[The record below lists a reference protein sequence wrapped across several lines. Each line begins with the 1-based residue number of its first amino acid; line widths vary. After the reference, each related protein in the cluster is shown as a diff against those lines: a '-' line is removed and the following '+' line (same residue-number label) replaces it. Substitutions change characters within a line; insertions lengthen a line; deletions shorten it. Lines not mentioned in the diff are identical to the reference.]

1 MDDLSGSKVLVVG
14 ATGLL
19 GRPVAR
25 RLRDDGHAVRV
36 LVRDIDAAR
45 QNLGDGI
52 EYVRGSVTDARAV
65 ELAVA
70 GCDAVHVSL
79 SASARADLD
88 AVERGGTT
96 LVAEAARR
104 HRLARISYLT
114 GSLVHED
121 YGEPIPEH
129 RAKRAAERAIEHSGV
144 PYTFF
149 RPTYF
154 TDNLPRHVQGRVAV
168 LFGRQQRLLRP
179 VAAQDFA
186 GMVSRALR
194 TPAAAHREFYVRG
207 PEPMTLREALQLYCA
222 LVAPGTHVVTVP
234 RAVMSVVDRV
244 AMGGRL
250 RSGLE
255 IMTLLARLGERGDA
269 APTTELLGAATTT
282 VRAWCEARSVRGG
295 AAR

>member
-1 MDDLSGSKVLVVG
+1 MGDLRGSKVLVVG

-36 LVRDIDAAR
+36 LVRDIEAAR
-45 QNLGDGI
+45 QRLGDGI
-52 EYVRGSVTDARAV
+52 EYVPGSVTDARAV
-65 ELAVA
+65 ETAVA

-79 SASARADLD
+79 GASGRADLD

-96 LVAEAARR
+96 LVAGAARR
-104 HRLARISYLT
+104 HGLARISYLT

-121 YGEPIPEH
+121 
-129 RAKRAAERAIEHSGV
+129 
-144 PYTFF
+144 
-149 RPTYF
+149 
-154 TDNLPRHVQGRVAV
+154 
-168 LFGRQQRLLRP
+168 
-179 VAAQDFA
+179 
-186 GMVSRALR
+186 
-194 TPAAAHREFYVRG
+194 VRG
-207 PEPMTLREALQLYCA
+207 PEPMTLREALQPYCA
-222 LVAPGTHVVTVP
+222 LVAPGTRGVTVP

-269 APTTELLGAATTT
+269 APTTEGLGAATTT
-282 VRAWCEARSVRGG
+282 VRAWCEARSARGG
-295 AAR
+295 VAR